1 MSLPSSF
8 STRVRRP
15 SVGFPPSA
23 IQTVANW
30 RQKQSGLLQA
40 LRNTSSMQRSGV
52 MLLAAGAGLLP
63 MMAGAA
69 NAALAP
75 GKTDGADT
83 LLMLIGSA
91 MVLLMTPGLAFFYG
105 GFTRAKNVLNTMM
118 MSFFLM
124 GLIGVVWVV
133 IGYSLSFDGGFKS
146 PFIGGLGQMWLNGVG
161 GELGDAALAPGFNI
175 SASSFALFQ
184 GMFAIITPALIS
196 GALVERIN
204 FKAWFWFSLLWSI
217 FIYCPMAKMV
227 WGGGY
232 IGPFGE
238 IGAIDF
244 AGGTV
249 VHIAAGVAALV
260 SAAIVGP
267 RTGWPNSKRPPH
279 NVPFILLGAGLL
291 WFGWFGFNGAS
302 YFAAKGAGF
311 SFITTTFSASAA
323 LLTWCLIEWFRDGK
337 PTAVGAATGAV
348 AGLVGITPAA
358 GFVYMPQ
365 AFLIGV
371 VASAACYIAVQVK
384 MAIKFDDSLDAF
396 AVHGV
401 GGTVGALLTGLLA
414 VPALVPADY
423 FPKSAEILAK
433 SGNLG
438 LFVAHIKA
446 VLISYGFVGIGTAI
460 ILWIVGAVVGL
471 RVTPQEEERGLDFV
485 AHGEEGYEPMT
496 Y

>member
-1 MSLPSSF
+1 MANVPMSAGGPTPHVVFDRFRNKLLA
-8 STRVRRP
+8 RVQEPELRRYA
-15 SVGFPPSA
+15 V
-23 IQTVANW
+23 
-30 RQKQSGLLQA
+30 L
-40 LRNTSSMQRSGV
+40 
-52 MLLAAGAGLLP
+52 LLAAGAGLLP
-63 MMAGAA
+63 LMAGSAK
-69 NAALAP
+69 AALTKMP
-75 GKTDGADT
+75 TDGADT
-83 LLMLIGSA
+83 LLMLMGGA
-91 MVLLMTPGLAFFYG
+91 LVLLMTPGLAFFYG

-124 GLIGVVWVV
+124 GLIGVVWV
-133 IGYSLSFDGGFKS
+133 ILGYSLAFDGGFKS
-146 PFIGGLGQMWLNGVG
+146 PFIGGLGSMWLNGVG
-161 GELGDAALAPGFNI
+161 GELGDAPLADGFSI

-204 FKAWFWFSLLWSI
+204 FKAWFWFCLLWSL
-217 FIYCPMAKMV
+217 FVYCPMAKMV

-249 VHIAAGVAALV
+249 VHIAAGVGALV
-260 SAAIVGP
+260 AAAIVGP
-267 RTGWPNSKRPPH
+267 RTGFPGNKRPPH

-311 SFITTTFSASAA
+311 SFLTTTLSASAA
-323 LLTWCLIEWFRDGK
+323 LLTWCLIEWFKDGK

-365 AFLIGV
+365 AFAIGV
-371 VASAACYIAVQVK
+371 LTAIGCFIAVQVK
-384 MAIKFDDSLDAF
+384 SSIQFDDSLDAF

-401 GGTVGALLTGLLA
+401 GGTIGALLTGLLA
-414 VPALVPADY
+414 APALVPADY
-423 FPKSAEILAK
+423 FPKSAQLLA
-433 SGNLG
+433 SGGNG
-438 LFVAHIKA
+438 ALFVAHIKA
-446 VLISYGFVGIGTAI
+446 VLISYGFVGLGTAI
-460 ILWIVGAVVGL
+460 ILWIVGSVVGL
-471 RVTPQEEERGLDFV
+471 RVSPEDEDRGLDFV
-485 AHGEEGYEPMT
+485 AHGEEAYDPMT
-496 Y
+496 F

>member
-1 MSLPSSF
+1 MAQVPMADGGPTPF
-8 STRVRRP
+8 VVFDR
-15 SVGFPPSA
+15 
-23 IQTVANW
+23 
-30 RQKQSGLLQA
+30 
-40 LRNTSSMQRSGV
+40 LRNRLLAKVQAPELKRYAV
-52 MLLAAGAGLLP
+52 MLLAFGAGLLP
-63 MMAGAA
+63 LMAGSAKA
-69 NAALAP
+69 TLTKVP
-75 GKTDGADT
+75 TDGADT
-83 LLMLIGSA
+83 LLVLMGSA
-91 MVLLMTPGLAFFYG
+91 LVLLMTPGLAFFYG

-133 IGYSLSFDGGFKS
+133 IGYSLSFDTGFSS

-161 GELGDAALAPGFNI
+161 GELGDAPLADGFAI

-196 GALVERIN
+196 GALVERVN
-204 FKAWFWFSLLWSI
+204 FKAWFWFCLLWSL
-217 FIYCPMAKMV
+217 FVYCPMTKMV

-249 VHIAAGVAALV
+249 VHISAGVAALV
-260 SAAIVGP
+260 ATAIVGP
-267 RTGWPNSKRPPH
+267 RSTYPDNMRPPH

-311 SFITTTFSASAA
+311 SFLTTTLSASAA
-323 LLTWCLIEWFRDGK
+323 MLTWTLIEWFRDGK

-365 AFLIGV
+365 ALTIGAV
-371 VASAACYIAVQVK
+371 TAACCYMAVQIK
-384 MAIKFDDSLDAF
+384 AAIKFDDSLDAY

-401 GGTVGALLTGLLA
+401 GGTIGALLTGALA
-414 VPALVPADY
+414 APALVPADY
-423 FPKSAEILAK
+423 FPKSAEILAN
-433 SGNLG
+433 SGNGG
-438 LFVAHIKA
+438 LFIAHVKA
-446 VLISYGFVGIGTAI
+446 VLLSYGFVGISTAI
-460 ILWIVGAVVGL
+460 ILWIVGATCGL
-471 RVTPQEEERGLDFV
+471 RVSEEQENRGLDFV
-485 AHGEEGYEPMT
+485 SHGEEAYDPMNS
-496 Y
+496 

>member
-1 MSLPSSF
+1 MMSSRSSAGGLP
-8 STRVRRP
+8 P
-15 SVGFPPSA
+15 SVVFDRCRAAVLARVQGPE
-23 IQTVANW
+23 
-30 RQKQSGLLQA
+30 
-40 LRNTSSMQRSGV
+40 LRRYAVLS
-52 MLLAAGAGLLP
+52 LAFGAALLP
-63 MMAGAA
+63 LMAGSAD
-69 NAALAP
+69 AALAP

-83 LLMLIGSA
+83 LLMLMGSA
-91 MVLLMTPGLAFFYG
+91 LVLLMTPGLAFFYG

-133 IGYSLSFDGGFKS
+133 IGYSLSFDTGFGS

-161 GELGDAALAPGFNI
+161 GEFGDAPLADGFNI

-204 FKAWFWFSLLWSI
+204 FKAWFWFCLLWSL

-232 IGPFGE
+232 LGPFGA

-249 VHIAAGVAALV
+249 VHISAGVAALV
-260 SAAIVGP
+260 STAIVGP
-267 RTGWPNSKRPPH
+267 RRNWPESSRPPH

-311 SFITTTFSASAA
+311 SFLTTTLSASTAM
-323 LLTWCLIEWFRDGK
+323 LTWCLIEWFRDGK

-365 AFLIGV
+365 ALIIG
-371 VASAACYIAVQVK
+371 AATAIACYLAVQIKV
-384 MAIKFDDSLDAF
+384 AIRFDDSLDAY

-414 VPALVPADY
+414 APALVPADY
-423 FPKSAEILAK
+423 FPKSAEILAS
-433 SGNLG
+433 SGNGG
-438 LFVAHIKA
+438 LFLAHLKA
-446 VLISYGFVGIGTAI
+446 VLISYGFVGLGTAV

-471 RVTPQEEERGLDFV
+471 RVSTEQEERGLDIV
-485 AHGEEGYEPMT
+485 THGEEAYDPMT

>member
-1 MSLPSSF
+1 MQSIDHWRLQQTGFIHSLRHNSS
-8 STRVRRP
+8 
-15 SVGFPPSA
+15 
-23 IQTVANW
+23 
-30 RQKQSGLLQA
+30 LQ
-40 LRNTSSMQRSGV
+40 RTGV
-52 MLLAAGAGLLP
+52 FLLAAGAGLLP
-63 MMAGAA
+63 LMAGSAK
-69 NAALAP
+69 AALTKMP
-75 GKTDGADT
+75 TDGADT
-83 LLMLIGSA
+83 LLMLMGSA
-91 MVLLMTPGLAFFYG
+91 LVLLMTPGLAFFYG

-124 GLIGVVWVV
+124 GLIGVLWVV
-133 IGYSLSFDGGFKS
+133 IGYSLSFDLGFKS
-146 PFIGGLGQMWLNGVG
+146 PFIGGLGSMWLNGVG
-161 GELGDAALAPGFNI
+161 GELGDAPLADGFAI
-175 SASSFALFQ
+175 SATSFALFQ

-196 GALVERIN
+196 GAVVERIN
-204 FKAWFWFSLLWSI
+204 FKAWFWFSLLWSL
-217 FIYCPMAKMV
+217 FIYCPMCHMV

-267 RTGWPNSKRPPH
+267 RSSYPEASRPPH

-311 SFITTTFSASAA
+311 SFLTTTASASAA
-323 LLTWCLIEWFRDGK
+323 LLTWCLIEWFTDGK

-358 GFVYMPQ
+358 GFVYMGP
-365 AFLIGV
+365 ALLIG
-371 VASAACYIAVQVK
+371 ALSATACLIAVRVK
-384 MAIKFDDSLDAF
+384 IATKLDDSLDAF
-396 AVHGV
+396 MVHGI

-414 VPALVPADY
+414 APALVPADY

-433 SGNLG
+433 GGNIA
-438 LFVAHIKA
+438 LFGAQVKA
-446 VLISYGFVGIGTAI
+446 VLITFGFVGLGTAI
-460 ILWIVGAVVGL
+460 ILWIVGSVVGL
-471 RVTPQEEERGLDFV
+471 RVSPQEEERGLDFV
-485 AHGEEGYEPMT
+485 AHGEEAYDPMT
-496 Y
+496 F